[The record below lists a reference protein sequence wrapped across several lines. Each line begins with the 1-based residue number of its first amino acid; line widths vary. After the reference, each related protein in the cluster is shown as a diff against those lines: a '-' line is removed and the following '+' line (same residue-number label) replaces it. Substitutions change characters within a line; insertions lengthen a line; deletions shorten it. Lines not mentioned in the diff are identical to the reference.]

1 MRTKKKLIAILLI
14 AAMLSSLLPNLL
26 SFAEE
31 KPDFQIYIS
40 GTTNTSVV
48 SEIGDE
54 ISVDL
59 KLENGLENRKNI
71 AFILDYDPT
80 KLEAI
85 PDYYDGTDAVWD
97 VAFSNDLAAA
107 GTKMASLVDTEG
119 GHKGIAVIIVGGRA
133 LKTSGNIA
141 TFNFKVIGKGSSEI
155 AYNAVNYGGI
165 DEGEED
171 IPVDCSNKV
180 TVSVRVPLSGLTVEP
195 TAVTV
200 NKGNTTTLT
209 ATKNPTDTTDTTP
222 ITWKSS
228 NEAVATVDSNGKVT
242 AVGVGTATITATC
255 GTYSDT
261 STVTVDNPLKGLK
274 LDKTAETVARGGVVQ
289 LTATKNPTDTTDT
302 NPITWKS
309 SNEAVATVDS
319 NGKVTAVGIGNAAI
333 TATCGTHTTEPFN
346 ITVNAP
352 LVGITMNKKEAG
364 IDKAETVQLSVT
376 KNPVD
381 TTDSENVV
389 WTSSNSDIASV
400 DNNGLV
406 TGKALGKTTITA
418 KIETSHGTY
427 TATCEV
433 TVNVHI
439 ESITIVNAG
448 IDASRN
454 LELYK
459 NQTADLTVD
468 FNPDEFAESKTIIWE
483 SSDKT
488 VAKVENGKVTAVAP
502 GTAIITATTVNGKTD
517 SITVTVPVVKA
528 KTLTINKNN
537 TSIEKGNSEQ
547 LTTEILPENTTDDTT
562 VTWESSDEN
571 VVTVVN
577 GLVTAVGVGNAT
589 VTAKA
594 AGLDATC
601 NVVVTCALESIA
613 LDKDELKLEA
623 GITSDALVVTKNPT
637 DATVDLA
644 NVNWTSK
651 NPEVA
656 TVVDGKVTAVAP
668 GTAIIEA
675 ELDGE
680 TAICEVTVIVT
691 LTGVEI
697 ENGNTTL
704 ELIKG
709 QTSDLKVVYT
719 PANSTEIPDAT
730 WSSSDEEVATVEN
743 GKVTALKEGTT
754 MISVDY
760 GNGIVARRK
769 VEVKEIHADSVVFN
783 KVVESLNK
791 KETVD
796 LDVNILPE
804 NTTDDKTITWES
816 SDETVA
822 TVDKDGKVTGLKAGK
837 TTIKATT
844 VNGKFAE
851 MEIEVKEV
859 ALESIT
865 VTADKKVEE
874 GKQTQVKVELNPEN
888 TTDDLVYTYKSS
900 NESIATVDKN
910 GKVTAKKAGK
920 VVITVSVEAT
930 NGAGQTNTLTSQ
942 VSLTVTE
949 QPKAPAPSGPAPAAP
964 ATSPVA
970 ALTTSPHTGDMNVV
984 ALAVMMVI
992 SLAGMIITIKK
1003 K

>member
-1 MRTKKKLIAILLI
+1 MRTKKKLIAVLLI
-14 AAMLSSLLPNLL
+14 AAMLSSFIPNLF
-26 SFAEE
+26 SYAAE
-31 KPDFQIYIS
+31 PSYTMNIA
-40 GTTNTSVV
+40 GTTETSQ
-48 SEIGDE
+48 E
-54 ISVDL
+54 
-59 KLENGLENRKNI
+59 
-71 AFILDYDPT
+71 
-80 KLEAI
+80 EA
-85 PDYYDGTDAVWD
+85 
-97 VAFSNDLAAA
+97 
-107 GTKMASLVDTEG
+107 
-119 GHKGIAVIIVGGRA
+119 VG
-133 LKTSGNIA
+133 
-141 TFNFKVIGKGSSEI
+141 E
-155 AYNAVNYGGI
+155 
-165 DEGEED
+165 
-171 IPVDCSNKV
+171 
-180 TVSVRVPLSGLTVEP
+180 TVSVDVNFANGVENQKSLALAIGFDSTALELQVDYVDPIDGPQLLSGMSLNGEIAPAATVVMGTADSEGAYLAFNSKLGIATSGRVATLKFKVLKGGSSDVIFKSIIYDDGTGVETEVTSTSKVTITGRIPLSGLTVEP
-195 TAVTV
+195 NTVTV
-200 NKGNTTTLT
+200 NKGNTKTLT

-255 GTYSDT
+255 KNYSDT

-502 GTAIITATTVNGKTD
+502 GTATITATTVNGKTD
-517 SITVTVPVVKA
+517 SIKVTVPVVKA
-528 KTLTINKNN
+528 ATLTINKNN

-571 VVTVVN
+571 VVTVVD

-623 GITSDALVVTKNPT
+623 GTTSDTLVVTKNPT

-668 GTAIIEA
+668 GTAVIEA
-675 ELDGE
+675 ELDGKKA
-680 TAICEVTVIVT
+680 TCEVTVIVT
-691 LTGVEI
+691 LTGAEI

-930 NGAGQTNTLTSQ
+930 NGEGQTNTVTSQ

-949 QPKAPAPSGPAPAAP
+949 KPTTSAPGGSAPAPAAP

>member
-14 AAMLSSLLPNLL
+14 AAILSSFIPNLI
-26 SFAEE
+26 SYAAE
-31 KPDFQIYIS
+31 PSYTMNIA
-40 GTTNTSVV
+40 GTTETSQ
-48 SEIGDE
+48 E
-54 ISVDL
+54 
-59 KLENGLENRKNI
+59 
-71 AFILDYDPT
+71 
-80 KLEAI
+80 EA
-85 PDYYDGTDAVWD
+85 
-97 VAFSNDLAAA
+97 
-107 GTKMASLVDTEG
+107 
-119 GHKGIAVIIVGGRA
+119 VG
-133 LKTSGNIA
+133 
-141 TFNFKVIGKGSSEI
+141 E
-155 AYNAVNYGGI
+155 
-165 DEGEED
+165 
-171 IPVDCSNKV
+171 
-180 TVSVRVPLSGLTVEP
+180 TVSVDVNFANGVENQKSLALAIGFDSTALELQADYVDPIDGPQLLSGMSLNGEIAPAATVVMGTADSEGAYLAFNSRLGIATSGRVATLKFKVLKGGSSDVIFKSIIYDDGTGVETEVTSTSKVTITGRIPLSGLTVEP
-195 TAVTV
+195 NTVTV
-200 NKGNTTTLT
+200 NKGNTKTLT

-228 NEAVATVDSNGKVT
+228 NEAVATVDSNGKVI

-255 GTYSDT
+255 KNYSDT

-376 KNPVD
+376 KKPVD

-418 KIETSHGTY
+418 TIETSHGTY

-502 GTAIITATTVNGKTD
+502 GTTTITATTVNGKTD
-517 SITVTVPVVKA
+517 SITVTVPIVKA
-528 KTLTINKNN
+528 ATLTINKNN

-571 VVTVVN
+571 VVTVVD

-623 GITSDALVVTKNPT
+623 GTTSDALVVTKNPT

-656 TVVDGKVTAVAP
+656 TVVNGKVTAVAP

-675 ELDGE
+675 ELDGKKA
-680 TAICEVTVIVT
+680 TCEVTVIVT

-697 ENGNTTL
+697 ENGNTAL

-769 VEVKEIHADSVVFN
+769 VVVKEIHADSVVFN

-822 TVDKDGKVTGLKAGK
+822 KVDKDGKVAGLKAGK

-930 NGAGQTNTLTSQ
+930 NGEGQTNTVTSQ

-949 QPKAPAPSGPAPAAP
+949 KPTTSAPGGSAPAPAAP